1 MNQHTQKEVMIIAAE
16 ASSALF
22 ALRLLEYW
30 KKNKSNIHAF
40 GVGSDSM
47 EEMGF
52 ERFGKA
58 EEMAVVGFSEIVE
71 HYSKLKSVF
80 NKLVEE
86 AARRKPRVVVVMD
99 YPEFNLRLAKKL
111 HELNIPVVYY
121 ISPQVWV
128 WRKGRVNTIKKY
140 CKKVFTLFPFE
151 VDFYKDKNVPVEFVG
166 HPLLDEIQDKY
177 FTEDYRK
184 NHRSKYGIQP
194 TDRVLGLMP
203 GSRRIELREHL
214 PMQLQVAKKIY
225 NQYPNTK
232 ILIMVAPT
240 FAKEKVQEAIPDWF
254 DVPFILLKD
263 DPFEMIHLSDFVLVA
278 SGTATL
284 QVGLLHK
291 PMVIMYK
298 TKMLTY
304 LIAKVVIRGVQ
315 FVGLPNLILKKE
327 IVPECLQASVETL
340 YLKMK
345 RYFDEPAHASYV
357 QQELSQMQSKLG
369 EKGATERVA
378 KGLEEYLR

>member
-1 MNQHTQKEVMIIAAE
+1 
-16 ASSALF
+16 
-22 ALRLLEYW
+22 
-30 KKNKSNIHAF
+30 
-40 GVGSDSM
+40 
-47 EEMGF
+47 
-52 ERFGKA
+52 
-58 EEMAVVGFSEIVE
+58 
-71 HYSKLKSVF
+71 
-80 NKLVEE
+80 
-86 AARRKPRVVVVMD
+86 
-99 YPEFNLRLAKKL
+99 
-111 HELNIPVVYY
+111 
-121 ISPQVWV
+121 
-128 WRKGRVNTIKKY
+128 
-140 CKKVFTLFPFE
+140 
-151 VDFYKDKNVPVEFVG
+151 
-166 HPLLDEIQDKY
+166 
-177 FTEDYRK
+177 
-184 NHRSKYGIQP
+184 
-194 TDRVLGLMP
+194 
-203 GSRRIELREHL
+203 
-214 PMQLQVAKKIY
+214 MQLEVAKKIY

-240 FAKEKVQEAIPDWF
+240 FAKEKVQEIIPDWF

-304 LIAKVVIRGVQ
+304 LIAKVVVRGVK

-340 YLKMK
+340 FLRMK

-357 QQELSQMQSKLG
+357 QQELSQMQSQLG

-378 KGLEEYLR
+378 KGLEEFLR